1 MFRLLKDATCLVT
14 QESLTI
20 FIRKPSTT
28 NFYLSIH
35 SFIIISSS
43 GKISISLGRKVHSL
57 LKRVSVYAQWSKF
70 SPDFIAAVSVLV
82 GKGRIW

>member
-1 MFRLLKDATCLVT
+1 MFSDTGK
-14 QESLTI
+14 
-20 FIRKPSTT
+20 F
-28 NFYLSIH
+28 NYFYSETFNHQFLPIHSVIH